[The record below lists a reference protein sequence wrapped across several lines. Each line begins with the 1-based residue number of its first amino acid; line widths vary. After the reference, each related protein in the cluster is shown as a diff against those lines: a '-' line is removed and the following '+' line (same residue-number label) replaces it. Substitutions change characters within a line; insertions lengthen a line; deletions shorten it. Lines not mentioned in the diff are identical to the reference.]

1 MQKKNKIII
10 AVIVVLVII
19 FGGGYFYAS
28 HSVARHVPGHVYQYT
43 SVSGNQS
50 AYMTF
55 AKSGDEVVV
64 TSSKSKALKANDS
77 QSDFEDVYH
86 SESKQGTW
94 NYSAKGSKLTLSK
107 SQDGKVSLWQYN
119 HVLAL
124 GKKLHSS
131 SFTYQIANA
140 GQGVDHKSTS
150 FKQIE

>member
-10 AVIVVLVII
+10 AIIVVLVVI

-64 TSSKSKALKANDS
+64 TPSKSKALKANDS
-77 QSDFEDVYH
+77 QSDFGDVYH